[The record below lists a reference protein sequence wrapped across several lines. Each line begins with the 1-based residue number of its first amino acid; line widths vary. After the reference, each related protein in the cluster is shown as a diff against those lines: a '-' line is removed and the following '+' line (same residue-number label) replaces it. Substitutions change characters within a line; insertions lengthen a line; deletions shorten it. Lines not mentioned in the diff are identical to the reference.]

1 MHIAIDA
8 LLLKNQNAGT
18 GFYTHQLLVALSRL
32 PSAHCFSVFVD
43 ARYQKASEFESEKM
57 NVRKV
62 KLRGTAH
69 RILWE
74 QLVLPKELQHIKADV
89 ALYPFFIKPVQSYVP
104 SVVIIHDA
112 LIKIYPE
119 LIEPV
124 RRWYLS
130 AMIERS
136 IRHATRIITVS
147 KYARAD
153 IVKHYGV
160 AQERISVVP
169 AAAAPHFETKLSSAE
184 QRAILQSYAVLFERF
199 FLCVGISHRYK
210 NYLELL
216 RAFKAALERE
226 PSLRLVMVGSDG
238 NDATRIQAFIEQN
251 ALQEKVFRAKYVA
264 SEDLRAFYT
273 AAAALVVTSQYESF
287 CLPIVEA
294 MQSGCPVIV
303 ANRAALPETAGS
315 AGLMYR
321 TEEDLS
327 QALLEVWRND
337 ALRASLVK
345 KGYERAK
352 AYSWSD
358 SAKKTLAILE
368 ASVRA

>member
-1 MHIAIDA
+1 MPC
-8 LLLKNQNAGT
+8 
-18 GFYTHQLLVALSRL
+18 S
-32 PSAHCFSVFVD
+32 
-43 ARYQKASEFESEKM
+43 
-57 NVRKV
+57 
-62 KLRGTAH
+62 
-69 RILWE
+69 
-74 QLVLPKELQHIKADV
+74 
-89 ALYPFFIKPVQSYVP
+89 
-104 SVVIIHDA
+104 
-112 LIKIYPE
+112 
-119 LIEPV
+119 
-124 RRWYLS
+124 
-130 AMIERS
+130 
-136 IRHATRIITVS
+136 
-147 KYARAD
+147 
-153 IVKHYGV
+153 
-160 AQERISVVP
+160 
-169 AAAAPHFETKLSSAE
+169 
-184 QRAILQSYAVLFERF
+184 FERF